1 MRFSFTL
8 WPFSGLRGPTGATVP
23 ATAQVPGHLTDAK
36 ERRVEEPHVDQPQ
49 CAMWPPLV
57 RGPWRT
63 RGSGPSHPAAYG
75 KTTNEGPVAERTAG
89 RSTGPDGRVRPCR
102 SASSLGPMAFQCLIP
117 SRPRASA
124 FFPKKRTQGRAAFVS
139 TSSISL
145 VMKISRQQKQSL
157 RQCPAFTGQLNPCA
171 RGDPGYFDIRTARRT
186 RAIGSD
192 RASKKARNDRLRQR
206 H

>member
-8 WPFSGLRGPTGATVP
+8 WPFSGLRGPTGAPVP

-63 RGSGPSHPAAYG
+63 RGSGPSHLAAYS
-75 KTTNEGPVAERTAG
+75 KTTNEGPAAERAAG

-145 VMKISRQQKQSL
+145 VMKISRQQKQSF
-157 RQCPAFTGQLNPCA
+157 RQGLPSRGQLILCSVSSRYSKALRSKKLCTKCA
-171 RGDPGYFDIRTARRT
+171 SQRFFS
-186 RAIGSD
+186 RA
-192 RASKKARNDRLRQR
+192 ASKWANRQ
-206 H
+206 

>member
-1 MRFSFTL
+1 MCPFVGRLVLGFWWIGIRPIRRISRRMRFSFTL
-8 WPFSGLRGPTGATVP
+8 WPFSGLRGPTGAPVP

-102 SASSLGPMAFQCLIP
+102 SALSLGPMAFQCLIT

-124 FFPKKRTQGRAAFVS
+124 FVPKKGWPPPV
-139 TSSISL
+139 
-145 VMKISRQQKQSL
+145 
-157 RQCPAFTGQLNPCA
+157 P
-171 RGDPGYFDIRTARRT
+171 
-186 RAIGSD
+186 
-192 RASKKARNDRLRQR
+192 
-206 H
+206 